1 MVTFH
6 RLRFYRYRV
15 AFPGL
20 RAGLNR
26 YGWKV
31 IGVYVTAGRFAY
43 CVKWAWAR

>member
-1 MVTFH
+1 MTFH
-6 RLRFYRYRV
+6 RPQFYRYLV

-31 IGVYVTAGRFAY
+31 IGVSIVVGRFAY
-43 CVKWAWAR
+43 CAKWAWA